1 MARLWLYLIP
11 AGAVALLSPVVRA
24 GMGPDAPVRFQDGD
38 WRVILVLLTAAAVL
52 VLPELYR
59 LSPWHNGL
67 RRAITRGQIV
77 PWYQPVVC
85 GERGVTGGAEVL
97 ARRRMPD
104 GSVVLPGAFMAE
116 VVRRGLMVRMMCR
129 LMQQVAADML
139 ATPLPP
145 GFRLSVNADATCL
158 GDPAFARECLTL
170 HRVLVR
176 QQASLTLEITEQ
188 ACLTLT
194 PALLALLGTLRDEG
208 VTVALDD
215 FGTGWSGP
223 LLLAALPV
231 DYVKLD
237 AVFTRGAGL
246 PLPRVGD
253 DEDRY
258 LRMAERLITLVH
270 DTGVVVVAEGIE
282 THRQR
287 LWLLARGVTWH
298 QGWLYARPMP
308 AADFDAWMATC
319 VAHMP
324 LRPLAH
330 PATLPADPEGNL
342 HERNAKQ

>member
-1 MARLWLYLIP
+1 MMRLWQYLIP
-11 AGAVALLSPVVRA
+11 AGALALLSPAVRA
-24 GMGPDAPVRFQDGD
+24 GPGPDAPLQFQDGD
-38 WRVILVLLTAAAVL
+38 WRVILVLLTAAVVL
-52 VLPELYR
+52 VFPELYR

-67 RRAITRGQIV
+67 RRAINRGHIV

-85 GERGVTGGAEVL
+85 GERGMTGGAEVL
-97 ARRRMPD
+97 ARRLMPD
-104 GSVVLPGAFMAE
+104 GSVMLPGTFMDE
-116 VVRRGLMVRMMCR
+116 VARRGLMVRMMCR
-129 LMQQVAADML
+129 LMQQVEADML

-158 GDPAFARECLTL
+158 GDPVFAHECLIL

-188 ACLTLT
+188 TSLTLT
-194 PALLALLGTLRDEG
+194 PALLSSLSCLRAEG
-208 VTVALDD
+208 ITVALDD

-237 AVFTRGAGL
+237 AIFTRGAGL
-246 PLPRVGD
+246 PVWQEGD
-253 DEDRY
+253 GEDGY
-258 LRMAERLITLVH
+258 LRMAERLITLVR
-270 DTGVVVVAEGIE
+270 DTGAVVVAEGIE

-287 LWLLARGVTWH
+287 LWLLARGVCWH

-308 AADFDAWMATC
+308 AADFYHWMMTC

-324 LRPLAH
+324 LRPVAH
-330 PATLPADPEGNL
+330 PATFPADPEDK
-342 HERNAKQ
+342 HHVRNKKQ